1 MEIDTDRGRAAMGT
15 TAQRVDG
22 QAKTVVTSATAFAE
36 YAAGGRARRTEIV
49 VAAHE
54 REGIPDHFGR
64 VFYQPILAAIEVA
77 ARAEDPAAVLAE
89 AVEAAELTGQP
100 RAYDEVAAGFLA
112 WWRKA
117 RLTAVDCG
125 ATVLRVGGVEL
136 TVAPH
141 LAVRGRSGGLQVVL
155 FHLKEAPLT
164 RDGANAAL
172 RVLAVCADDLLAG
185 AEPLVVD
192 LRRAREYRLAR
203 NTNIDN
209 LDAWLTAEAAAYAS
223 HWHSTAP

>member
-1 MEIDTDRGRAAMGT
+1 MGT
-15 TAQRVDG
+15 TAGAGADVARRAG
-22 QAKTVVTSATAFAE
+22 AVVTSATAFAE

-49 VAAHE
+49 VSAHE
-54 REGIPDHFGR
+54 REGVPDHYGR
-64 VFYQPILAAIEVA
+64 IFYQAILAAIDVA
-77 ARAEDPAAVLAE
+77 ARAEDPAAVLADVVAE
-89 AVEAAELTGQP
+89 AETAGVSGQP
-100 RAYDEVAAGFLA
+100 RAYEEVAAGFLA

-117 RLTAVDCG
+117 KLTAVDCG
-125 ATVLRVGGVEL
+125 ATILRVDGLEL

-172 RVLAVCADDLLAG
+172 RLLAVCAADLLPG

-192 LRRAREYRLAR
+192 VRRAREYRLSR
-203 NTNIDN
+203 GTNLDN
-209 LDAWLTAEAAAYAS
+209 LDAWLAAEAAAYTA
-223 HWHSTAP
+223 HWHSTAS